1 MVGLMRAYALSQGRI
16 SFARDLAK
24 EKEQMVPPD
33 YLVYFTTM
41 ATVGAT
47 LFGLIFVVISIA
59 PASIATESAP
69 LERQV
74 KALTAYSALLNPV
87 IISLFA
93 LVPHQ
98 QIGFVVIVLS
108 LFGLL
113 NTFTM
118 VPTLVQ
124 HSVQWSA
131 RFRNSFFILA
141 GFLLYGSETY
151 AAVRL
156 LQSTTD
162 SSALNALTDLL
173 IIISIFGVARAW
185 ELVGIRQFQMQDWLS
200 SLGATNKKEN
210 ASNTN
215 AANVVTDLKNDEV

>member
-1 MVGLMRAYALSQGRI
+1 
-16 SFARDLAK
+16 
-24 EKEQMVPPD
+24 MVPPD
-33 YLVYFTTM
+33 YAGYFRTM

-59 PASIATESAP
+59 PASIATASAP

-98 QIGFVVIVLS
+98 QIGIVVLVLS
-108 LFGLL
+108 MSGLI
-113 NTFTM
+113 NTLSM

-131 RFRNSFFILA
+131 RFRNRPVSAILTEKYCVPYNC
-141 GFLLYGSETY
+141 G
-151 AAVRL
+151 
-156 LQSTTD
+156 
-162 SSALNALTDLL
+162 
-173 IIISIFGVARAW
+173 
-185 ELVGIRQFQMQDWLS
+185 
-200 SLGATNKKEN
+200 
-210 ASNTN
+210 
-215 AANVVTDLKNDEV
+215 

>member
-1 MVGLMRAYALSQGRI
+1 
-16 SFARDLAK
+16 
-24 EKEQMVPPD
+24 MVPPD
-33 YLVYFTTM
+33 YSLYFTTM

-59 PASIATESAP
+59 PASIATASAP
-69 LERQV
+69 LERQFR
-74 KALTAYSALLNPV
+74 ALTAYSALLNPV

-113 NTFTM
+113 NTFIM
-118 VPTLVQ
+118 APTLVQ

-131 RFRNSFFILA
+131 RFRNSPFILA
-141 GFLLYGSETY
+141 GFLLYSSETY
-151 AAVRL
+151 AAIRL
-156 LQSTTD
+156 LQSPTD

-173 IIISIFGVARAW
+173 IIISVFGVARAW
-185 ELVGIRQFQMQDWLS
+185 ELVGIRQFQVQDWLS
-200 SLGATNKKEN
+200 SLGATKKKET
-210 ASNTN
+210 ASNTD
-215 AANVVTDLKNDEV
+215 AANAVTDLKKEGS

>member
-1 MVGLMRAYALSQGRI
+1 
-16 SFARDLAK
+16 
-24 EKEQMVPPD
+24 MVPPD
-33 YLVYFTTM
+33 YSVYFMTM

-59 PASIATESAP
+59 PASIATASAP

-108 LFGLL
+108 LSGLL
-113 NTFTM
+113 NTLIM

-131 RFRNSFFILA
+131 RFRNSP
-141 GFLLYGSETY
+141 
-151 AAVRL
+151 
-156 LQSTTD
+156 
-162 SSALNALTDLL
+162 
-173 IIISIFGVARAW
+173 
-185 ELVGIRQFQMQDWLS
+185 S
-200 SLGATNKKEN
+200 SLPACSSTALRPMLPYAYCNHPRT
-210 ASNTN
+210 ALLST
-215 AANVVTDLKNDEV
+215 L

>member
-1 MVGLMRAYALSQGRI
+1 
-16 SFARDLAK
+16 
-24 EKEQMVPPD
+24 MVPPD
-33 YLVYFTTM
+33 YSMYFMTM

-59 PASIATESAP
+59 PASIATASAP

-98 QIGFVVIVLS
+98 QIGIVVIVLS
-108 LFGLL
+108 ISGLL
-113 NTFTM
+113 NTLTM

-124 HSVQWSA
+124 HSVQWRA
-131 RFRNSFFILA
+131 RFRNSPFILA
-141 GFLLYGSETY
+141 GFLFYGYETY
-151 AAVRL
+151 SAVRL
-156 LQSTTD
+156 LQSPTD
-162 SSALNALTDLL
+162 SSALTALTDVL
-173 IIISIFGVARAW
+173 IIIAVYGVARAW
-185 ELVGIRQFQMQDWLS
+185 ELVGIRQFQVQDWLS
-200 SLGATNKKEN
+200 SFVATKKQEN

-215 AANVVTDLKNDEV
+215 AANSVTDIKKEGS

>member
-1 MVGLMRAYALSQGRI
+1 MA
-16 SFARDLAK
+16 
-24 EKEQMVPPD
+24 PPD
-33 YLVYFTTM
+33 YAVYFMTM

-59 PASIATESAP
+59 PASIATASAP

-98 QIGFVVIVLS
+98 QIGLVVIVLS
-108 LFGLL
+108 VFGLL
-113 NTFTM
+113 NTLIL

-124 HSVQWSA
+124 HAAQW
-131 RFRNSFFILA
+131 REQLRNSPFILA

-156 LQSTTD
+156 LQSPSD
-162 SSALNALTDLL
+162 SAAINALTDLL
-173 IIISIFGVARAW
+173 IIISVFGVARAW
-185 ELVGIRQFQMQDWLS
+185 ELVGIRQLQVQDWLAS
-200 SLGATNKKEN
+200 VGVTKKKEN
-210 ASNTN
+210 ASNTD
-215 AANVVTDLKNDEV
+215 AANAVTDHKKEES

>member
-1 MVGLMRAYALSQGRI
+1 
-16 SFARDLAK
+16 
-24 EKEQMVPPD
+24 MVPPD
-33 YLVYFTTM
+33 YAGYFMTM

-47 LFGLIFVVISIA
+47 LFGLIFVVISVA
-59 PASIATESAP
+59 PASITTASAP

-98 QIGFVVIVLS
+98 QIGIVVLVLS
-108 LFGLL
+108 MSGLITTL
-113 NTFTM
+113 SM
-118 VPTLVQ
+118 VPTLLQ
-124 HSVQWSA
+124 HAVQWSA
-131 RFRNSFFILA
+131 RFRNSPFILA
-141 GFLLYGSETY
+141 GFLLYGFETY

-156 LQSTTD
+156 LQSPTD

-173 IIISIFGVARAW
+173 IIISVFGVARAW
-185 ELVGIRQFQMQDWLS
+185 ELVGIRQFQVQDWLS
-200 SLGATNKKEN
+200 SLGATKKKEN

-215 AANVVTDLKNDEV
+215 AANSVTDSKKDAS

>member
-1 MVGLMRAYALSQGRI
+1 
-16 SFARDLAK
+16 
-24 EKEQMVPPD
+24 MVPPD
-33 YLVYFTTM
+33 YSLYFTTM

-59 PASIATESAP
+59 PASIATASAP
-69 LERQV
+69 LERQFR
-74 KALTAYSALLNPV
+74 ALTAYSALLNPV

-113 NTFTM
+113 NTFIM
-118 VPTLVQ
+118 APTPVQ

-131 RFRNSFFILA
+131 RFRNSPFILA
-141 GFLLYGSETY
+141 GFLLYSSETY
-151 AAVRL
+151 AGIRL
-156 LQSTTD
+156 LQSPTD

-173 IIISIFGVARAW
+173 IIISVFGVARAW
-185 ELVGIRQFQMQDWLS
+185 ELVGIRQFQVQDWLS
-200 SLGATNKKEN
+200 SLGATKKKET
-210 ASNTN
+210 ASNTD
-215 AANVVTDLKNDEV
+215 AANAVTDLKKEGS